1 MLRLPIMSA
10 SPSLP
15 WWISYGRS
23 WAWICSVNP
32 RDPRVFFPLWNPIII
47 HRHISTLQKLR
58 SCSSR
63 RLDMPLS
70 AAASAMPPVTAPAS
84 AAAATAAL
92 ASAAAAAFAA
102 PRLGRR
108 SLAAIK
114 ASQAVQQAAY
124 LLTAFKRRYQCGWDT
139 TPSKRFPERGASPRE
154 PRCRD
159 TQQCRQAK
167 RANAIFCR
175 WMNIDV
181 LSGKN
186 AAGWSDAKLHFSI
199 CCTSRF
205 VRTWRWVKNQANTA
219 LCTLGW

>member
-1 MLRLPIMSA
+1 MFYN
-10 SPSLP
+10 
-15 WWISYGRS
+15 SYS
-23 WAWICSVNP
+23 
-32 RDPRVFFPLWNPIII
+32 F
-47 HRHISTLQKLR
+47 TLVLVY
-58 SCSSR
+58 SNH
-63 RLDMPLS
+63 
-70 AAASAMPPVTAPAS
+70 TAPRFPQRQRRWLPRS
-84 AAAATAAL
+84 
-92 ASAAAAAFAA
+92 